1 METRGKSK
9 GRKEAGVRATLTA
22 IGFGGAA
29 AHRTET
35 ERVWARGVSSQD
47 L

>member
-9 GRKEAGVRATLTA
+9 GRKEAGVRAALTA
-22 IGFGGAA
+22 IGFGGAG
-29 AHRTET
+29 HRTET